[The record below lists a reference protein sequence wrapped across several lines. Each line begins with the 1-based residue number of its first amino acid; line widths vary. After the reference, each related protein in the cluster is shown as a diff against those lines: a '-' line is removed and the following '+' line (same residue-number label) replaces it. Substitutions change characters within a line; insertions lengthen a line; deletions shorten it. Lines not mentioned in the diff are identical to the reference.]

1 MSIIDPSHKHLWF
14 RYSQNPDYVLQKTEQ
29 DKSYLKLSA
38 FDYYQQNKPSEYKFH
53 LDIDYGNTTRDG
65 CFENEQEPIIN
76 NEKKLTN
83 ECCQPKPWTEN
94 TCTRKVSDLCLVNI
108 TLEPEIANRM
118 LRYVYKNDYTNLRKI
133 EVINGG
139 DRTVYKKK
147 SVDNPEH
154 IRHAKMLFGKMY
166 LGRCIWEESEDGKKN
181 SERDAV
187 EGGVFGSNKNDQ

>member
-83 ECCQPKPWTEN
+83 ECQPKHWSEN
-94 TCTRKVSDLCLVNI
+94 TCTRKISDLCLVNI

-118 LRYVYKNDYTNLRKI
+118 LRYVYKSDYENLRKI
-133 EVINGG
+133 EVING
-139 DRTVYKKK
+139 DDTTVYKKK
-147 SVDNPEH
+147 GVDNPQH
-154 IRHAKMLFGKMY
+154 IRLAKK
-166 LGRCIWEESEDGKKN
+166 LGMWKESED
-181 SERDAV
+181 D
-187 EGGVFGSNKNDQ
+187 NKNCEIDENKGKQ